1 MGTPRITTLMAAEML
16 PKLVP
21 LISTTV
27 PLPPDVGEMELNEG
41 VKAGRY
47 VNWQA
52 TGVAQDCELKLV
64 TLAPRVTLTETTPAI
79 EEVEVGVVVEGV
91 TNTMEE

>member
-27 PLPPDVGEMELNEG
+27 PLPPDVGEMELIEG

-47 VNWQA
+47 VN
-52 TGVAQDCELKLV
+52 
-64 TLAPRVTLTETTPAI
+64 
-79 EEVEVGVVVEGV
+79 
-91 TNTMEE
+91 